1 MGSSGQTCRTEAGLT
16 TVYMSD
22 YVGGIVIGM
31 FVYMFINIFR
41 ALFERDKKYIPSLPV
56 WVMTALM
63 SLYYIF

>member
-1 MGSSGQTCRTEAGLT
+1 
-16 TVYMSD
+16 MSD